1 MRKALL
7 VMVLASPLLFLL
19 FHVPTVDIPAVF
31 AQTPDGE
38 HNCPATT
45 AIPPYVGLGT
55 GVFSPNQNLCLP
67 RLAPVGGSTGP
78 IAFIV
83 QASSPATAS
92 IRREPSTRSLSGAY
106 QAAWTSGAGIKPRMV
121 RRASMERSRSDMKAN
136 PTTAES
142 SPMAAPKTWSA

>member
-83 QASSPATAS
+83 QGVGAPGP
-92 IRREPSTRSLSGAY
+92 RRLTGEGPPGLRSLVPA
-106 QAAWTSGAGIKPRMV
+106 RV
-121 RRASMERSRSDMKAN
+121 
-136 PTTAES
+136 
-142 SPMAAPKTWSA
+142 